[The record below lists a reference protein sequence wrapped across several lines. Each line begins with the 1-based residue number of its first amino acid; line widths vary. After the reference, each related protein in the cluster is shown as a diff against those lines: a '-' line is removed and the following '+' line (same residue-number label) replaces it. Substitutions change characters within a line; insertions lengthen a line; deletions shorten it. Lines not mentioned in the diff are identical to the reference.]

1 MTCFSTYLQQ
11 HLFDPVSEVE
21 IHWDSQV
28 DLYNEVNMTPGRILK
43 RSNSLPVLHSLW
55 SLNWEKVNK
64 RKSGSWSQQPPR
76 EGGVRNLA
84 GKWPR
89 QEIRSERRTNIFSM
103 LLNVFVFLTSTAS
116 TLSPFFFLCIP
127 CQMNHFEMQII
138 ETLCCQ
144 WFPKKN
150 QKWISPE
157 VFLNFLSL
165 IYAKSNTN
173 TNYSFME
180 HVNTST
186 TCVTKWQ
193 CTNRTLFLYQKWS
206 MSEIV
211 TINTLFTQWKERYF
225 YISLYPTDFR
235 WGD

>member
-1 MTCFSTYLQQ
+1 MQQ

-64 RKSGSWSQQPPR
+64 RKSSSWRQQPPR

-116 TLSPFFFLCIP
+116 SLSYLFFSVYP
-127 CQMNHFEMQII
+127 
-138 ETLCCQ
+138 
-144 WFPKKN
+144 
-150 QKWISPE
+150 
-157 VFLNFLSL
+157 LSNESIWNADYRNL
-165 IYAKSNTN
+165 ILPMVS
-173 TNYSFME
+173 
-180 HVNTST
+180 
-186 TCVTKWQ
+186 
-193 CTNRTLFLYQKWS
+193 
-206 MSEIV
+206 
-211 TINTLFTQWKERYF
+211 
-225 YISLYPTDFR
+225 
-235 WGD
+235 